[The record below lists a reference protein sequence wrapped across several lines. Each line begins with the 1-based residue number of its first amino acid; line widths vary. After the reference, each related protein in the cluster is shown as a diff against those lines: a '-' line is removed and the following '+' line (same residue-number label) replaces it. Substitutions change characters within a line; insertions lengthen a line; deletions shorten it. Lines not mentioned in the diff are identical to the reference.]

1 MGRQVRPKH
10 TIELMARPTAGLQLT
25 PKPKPKPMPKP
36 PLLPPPAA
44 MLNPASMTSAADT
57 SGGPKVPRGSV
68 RGLLQ
73 QALSGPPG
81 KRADKGEGKG
91 TDGAKS
97 EGAGGSSAAK
107 SEGAGGSS
115 STSWG
120 QSVNTGKDTGKG
132 KGSRN
137 SWRNTGVLGLKI

>member
-1 MGRQVRPKH
+1 MGRQVRPKY
-10 TIELMARPTAGLQLT
+10 TIEPKPEPKPGMAKPTAGLQLT
-25 PKPKPKPMPKP
+25 PKPKFKPMP
-36 PLLPPPAA
+36 PLFHPPAA
-44 MLNPASMTSAADT
+44 MLTTAGT

-97 EGAGGSSAAK
+97 EGARGSSAAK
-107 SEGAGGSS
+107 SEGARGSS
-115 STSWG
+115 S
-120 QSVNTGKDTGKG
+120 TGKDTGKG